1 MPNGMEKKQKNYFKN
16 FHFII
21 HSSKS
26 QIKGLKN
33 IDLLHELPFY
43 DQLSIYEMTK
53 AFKWYAKT
61 HNVELVN
68 SKDPLAELEA
78 LKPSIKDLF
87 TDVLD

>member
-1 MPNGMEKKQKNYFKN
+1 
-16 FHFII
+16 
-21 HSSKS
+21 
-26 QIKGLKN
+26 
-33 IDLLHELPFY
+33 
-43 DQLSIYEMTK
+43 MTK

-68 SKDPLAELEA
+68 SKDPLTELEA